1 MKNKILKIIGII
13 VILLLILIATFN
25 INRILENKET
35 NEKAESIKDI
45 SFEPYSNEN
54 NLIVLVTVQDDE
66 NGIETIEYV
75 NKDGQQAKING
86 YKKNKIAIDY
96 EIQNDGEYKFIA
108 YNGKGEKIEKTLVI
122 DSTNKQNDTLG
133 DLIDIQVNPI
143 IDSGRTAT
151 TKADITIDYKY
162 GFGQNYY
169 KIGNTTSWNIY
180 NDTFQIDSYSILNSN
195 LQNSDNRT
203 ITIYAKKEDT
213 AKNKITITKET
224 TELDLDMPAKP
235 QISST
240 AGQYAILTSS
250 GVKIPSTTEIQFDNR
265 NDITNYYS
273 LDKGNTWI
281 KYEGQFTAD
290 TAIIMYAKSVKN
302 NSGLETISQIAIN
315 PTANDALTSKAYD
328 GTTSTTYTIGNN
340 TRLRINVDPSMYGKN
355 IYLTA
360 SENAQPGG
368 LACYLDAILSNGSSS
383 RIHTTTGRNPGYTR
397 KSLTIPQN
405 TNYLIFGTNAHPQIH
420 WTIYEVE
427 VN

>member
-1 MKNKILKIIGII
+1 MKNKILMIIGII
-13 VILLLILIATFN
+13 VILLLTLITIFN
-25 INRILENKET
+25 INKVADNKEIDKKG
-35 NEKAESIKDI
+35 EAIKDI

-66 NGIETIEYV
+66 NGIETIEYI

-86 YKKNKIAIDY
+86 YKKNKISIDY
-96 EIQNDGEYKFIA
+96 EIQNDGEYKFTA

-122 DSTNKQNDTLG
+122 DSANKQNDTLG

-143 IDSGRTAT
+143 IDNGRTVA

-162 GFGQNYY
+162 GFGEHYY
-169 KIGNTTSWNIY
+169 KIGNSTPWNIY
-180 NDTFQIDSYSILNSN
+180 NNTFQIDSYSILNSN

-203 ITIYAKKEDT
+203 ITIYAKNEDT

-235 QISST
+235 QISAT

-250 GVKIPSTTEIQFDNR
+250 EAKISSTTEIQFDNR

-302 NSGLETISQIAIN
+302 NSGLETISQTSIS
-315 PTANDALTSKAYD
+315 PTARDALPSWAYD
-328 GTTSTTYTIGNN
+328 GITVANVIGYNS
-340 TRLRINVDPSMYGKN
+340 RLRINVDPSMYGKN
-355 IYLTA
+355 IYVSA
-360 SENAQPGG
+360 YEYAQPGN
-368 LACYLDAILSNGSSS
+368 LACYIDAVLNNNTTQ
-383 RIHTTTGRNPGYTR
+383 RIYTTQYRNPNYTR
-397 KSLTIPQN
+397 KSVTIPQN
-405 TNYLIFGTNAHPQIH
+405 TQYLIFGTNNNQNVK
-420 WTIYEVE
+420 WYMYEVE
-427 VN
+427 VK